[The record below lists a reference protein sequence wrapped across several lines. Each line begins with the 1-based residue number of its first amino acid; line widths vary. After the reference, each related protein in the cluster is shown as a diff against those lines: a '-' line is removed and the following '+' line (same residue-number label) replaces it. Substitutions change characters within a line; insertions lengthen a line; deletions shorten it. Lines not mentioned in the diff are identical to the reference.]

1 MLYSIRVNL
10 LSLRSV
16 ANAKGGRLKRF
27 NSMKN
32 THLQHPED
40 SILTGDLSVLDWF
53 LTDGEVSTKIDGAP
67 AIVWGKNPATG
78 KFFVGTKSVFNKKLI
93 KINETHG
100 DIDRNHSG
108 PVANILHHCFD
119 YLPAIDGIVQ
129 GDFIG
134 FGGDDTYCPNT
145 ITYIF
150 DEIITQ
156 DIIIAPHTVYTA
168 EHDLRDAVAHPMKFT
183 ITDTP
188 YCKFV
193 KPRVWQID
201 EDFDGIVAF
210 ARQMSCMCEFLTEK
224 QSKQVQQQ
232 LNSIIRAGLDIDDLT
247 QEALAFANQIDVNV
261 LRLWSLVKSIK
272 DDMLF
277 LMRNN
282 GPEAYIGHQQCQGEG
297 YVKSNDHGMFKLV
310 NREVFSHANFNSGRM
325 AQRGVA

>member
-1 MLYSIRVNL
+1 M
-10 LSLRSV
+10 
-16 ANAKGGRLKRF
+16 KGGRLKRF

-53 LTDGEVSTKIDGAP
+53 LSNGEVSTKIDGAP

-78 KFFVGTKSVFNKKLI
+78 EFFVGTKSVFNKKLI
-93 KINETHG
+93 KINETHS
-100 DIDRNHSG
+100 DIDVNHVG
-108 PVANILHHCFD
+108 NVADILHHCLD
-119 YLPAIDGIVQ
+119 CLPSFDGIVQ

-134 FGGDDTYCPNT
+134 FGDDDTFCPNT
-145 ITYIF
+145 ITYVF
-150 DEIITQ
+150 DEVIDQ
-156 DIIIAPHTVYTA
+156 NIIIAPHTVYVA
-168 EHDLRDAVAHPMKFT
+168 EHDLRDAVAHPMKYI

-201 EDFDGIVAF
+201 EDFDEIVAF
-210 ARQMSCMCEFLTEK
+210 ARQMSTLCEFVTPK
-224 QSKQVQQQ
+224 QSQQIQQQ
-232 LNSIIRAGLDIDDLT
+232 LNSVIRAGLDIDELT
-247 QEALAFANQIDVNV
+247 QDALAFANQIDVNV

-282 GPEAYIGHQQCQGEG
+282 GPEAYINGKQCQGEG
-297 YVKSNDHGMFKLV
+297 YVKSNEFGMFKLV
-310 NREVFSHANFNSGRM
+310 NREVFSYANFNSGLM

>member
-1 MLYSIRVNL
+1 M
-10 LSLRSV
+10 
-16 ANAKGGRLKRF
+16 KGGRLKRF

-53 LTDGEVSTKIDGAP
+53 LSNGKVSAKIDGAP
-67 AIVWGKNPATG
+67 AIVWGTNPATG

-93 KINETHG
+93 KINESHS

-108 PVANILHHCFD
+108 NVANILHNCFD
-119 YLPAIDGIVQ
+119 CLPNFYGIVQ

-134 FGGDDTYCPNT
+134 FGDDDTFCPNT

-156 DIIIAPHTVYTA
+156 DIIVAPHTFYATSTG
-168 EHDLRDAVAHPMKFT
+168 ELKDAFVVSDGDVFPTFD
-183 ITDTP
+183 DTEL
-188 YCKFV
+188 CKFV
-193 KPRVWQID
+193 KPDCWEID
-201 EDFDGIVAF
+201 EDFDEIVAF
-210 ARQMSCMCEFLTEK
+210 ARQMSTLCEFVTPK
-224 QSKQVQQQ
+224 QSQQIQQQ
-232 LNSIIRAGLDIDDLT
+232 LNSVIRAGLVIDELT
-247 QEALAFANQIDVNV
+247 QDALAFANQIDVNV

-282 GPEAYIGHQQCQGEG
+282 GPEAYINGKQCQGEG
-297 YVKSNDHGMFKLV
+297 YVKSNEFGMFKLV
-310 NREVFSHANFNSGRM
+310 NRVVCSHANFNSGLM